1 MTDNL
6 WGINCI
12 IWRKPYLAAQQ
23 HRAGVIRRV
32 SSRKSAIENLLEA
45 LKAERAS
52 AEARAPSSTATSS
65 PRLPRSPAVP
75 RSPSIP
81 RSPRLTGTDLTVT
94 GGKKLSTIFAF
105 GSNNETQKIDNN
117 QIWFRMLFSRDEY
130 IIANNKFEKTEKII
144 QNKHSNKVTPRIRR
158 FFVDFIA
165 ILGQIG
171 HFWDIKPIRNHK
183 RSKSTRISSEFGF
196 VGIYVT
202 E

>member
-1 MTDNL
+1 MSYTIL
-6 WGINCI
+6 FTFY
-12 IWRKPYLAAQQ
+12 KPYIAAQQ

-52 AEARAPSSTATSS
+52 AENRAPSSLSS

-117 QIWFRMLFSRDEY
+117 QI
-130 IIANNKFEKTEKII
+130 
-144 QNKHSNKVTPRIRR
+144 
-158 FFVDFIA
+158 
-165 ILGQIG
+165 
-171 HFWDIKPIRNHK
+171 
-183 RSKSTRISSEFGF
+183 
-196 VGIYVT
+196 
-202 E
+202 

>member
-1 MTDNL
+1 MTHIHRVL
-6 WGINCI
+6 VISCEPSI
-12 IWRKPYLAAQQ
+12 AAQQ

-52 AEARAPSSTATSS
+52 AENRAPSSTTTSS

-117 QIWFRMLFSRDEY
+117 QICLRMLFSRDEY
-130 IIANNKFEKTEKII
+130 IIANHKFDKNQRK
-144 QNKHSNKVTPRIRR
+144 
-158 FFVDFIA
+158 
-165 ILGQIG
+165 
-171 HFWDIKPIRNHK
+171 
-183 RSKSTRISSEFGF
+183 
-196 VGIYVT
+196 
-202 E
+202 